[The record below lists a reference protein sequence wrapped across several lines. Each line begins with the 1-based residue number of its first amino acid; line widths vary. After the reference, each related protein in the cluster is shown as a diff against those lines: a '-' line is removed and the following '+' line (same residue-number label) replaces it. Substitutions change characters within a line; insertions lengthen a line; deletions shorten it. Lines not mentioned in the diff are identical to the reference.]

1 MRGWIGSIALLLAA
15 VLPSQDDRAQQAA
28 APEPI
33 VQVTIDPPRVVVG
46 QQTTLAISTMAP
58 NYMTSPPELPG
69 FQVRNAVTRQL
80 QSVNT
85 SDQRD
90 GVSYAGVR
98 FEYAISPQEPGSY
111 AVADQSVKIKY
122 AAEPPVTRE
131 VTIALPRVSFEAF
144 IPDAAGALQPFVS
157 ASSLTA
163 EQEIQRSSVEL
174 KAGDALIRTVT
185 IKAEG
190 TPAMLLPP
198 QQFLA
203 VDGLRLYPAQ
213 PKLEDRIDGR
223 TDVMTS
229 TRVDSATYMLERA
242 GEYSLPAIEI
252 GWWSTANRK
261 VERIHL
267 DAVPLAVAASAGAM
281 SQMPIDR
288 SGRAWTWSGIRDL
301 VADHWLI
308 ALLAAVIAAGLG
320 LVAPRVIRRI
330 AADHRRRH
338 EAYRRSEIFA
348 FNRLRR
354 AIRHRDARASYFAL
368 LEWLPHLN
376 ATPPSNTAGAFKAVA
391 GDPVLDHQIGALE
404 SALFANRRDPASWS
418 PRQLLHHVAAAR
430 RSLRPRARRR
440 DTTGLPQHL
449 NPVGTTNVAAY
460 GSKKPAR

>member
-15 VLPSQDDRAQQAA
+15 VLPSQDDRAQQAT

-46 QQTTLAISTMAP
+46 QQTTLAISVMAP

-85 SDQRD
+85 NEQRD

-111 AVADQSVKIKY
+111 AVADQSVRIKY
-122 AAEPPVTRE
+122 AAEPPATRE
-131 VTIALPRVSFEAF
+131 VTVALPPVSFEAF
-144 IPDAAGALQPFVS
+144 IPDAARALQPFVS
-157 ASSLTA
+157 ADSMTA
-163 EQEIQRSSVEL
+163 EQEIRRSSDQL
-174 KAGDALIRTVT
+174 KAGDAVTRTVT

-198 QQFLA
+198 QQFPA
-203 VDGLRLYPAQ
+203 IEGLRLYPAQ

-229 TRVDSATYMLERA
+229 TRVDSATYMLERPGDYA
-242 GEYSLPAIEI
+242 LPAVEI
-252 GWWSTANRK
+252 GWWNNANGK

-267 DAVPLAVAASAGAM
+267 DAVPLAVAATAGA
-281 SQMPIDR
+281 SQMPTDR
-288 SGRAWTWSGIRDL
+288 SGRAWTWSDIREL

-308 ALLAAVIAAGLG
+308 VLLAAVIAACLG
-320 LVAPRVIRRI
+320 LIAPRAIRRI

-338 EAYRRSEIFA
+338 EAYRRSEMFA

-354 AIRHRDARASYFAL
+354 AIRHRDAGASYFAL

-376 ATPPSNTAGAFKAVA
+376 ASPPSNTAGAFKVA
-391 GDPVLDHQIGALE
+391 ARDPELDRQIGALE
-404 SALFANRRDPASWS
+404 SELFANRRDPAAWS
-418 PRQLLHHVAAAR
+418 PRQLLHRVVAAR
-430 RSLRPRARRR
+430 RSLRPRARHR
-440 DTTGLPQHL
+440 DTTALPQHL
-449 NPVGTTNVAAY
+449 NPVGTSNAAAY
-460 GSKKPAR
+460 RSRKPAR